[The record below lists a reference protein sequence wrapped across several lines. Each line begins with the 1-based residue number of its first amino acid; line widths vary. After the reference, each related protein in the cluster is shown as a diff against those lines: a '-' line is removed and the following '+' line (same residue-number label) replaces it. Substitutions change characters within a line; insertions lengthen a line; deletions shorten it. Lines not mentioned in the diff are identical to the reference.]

1 MKFSFFWCFLA
12 HEVAFFYC
20 YYFYFY
26 FFYVIHSISL
36 SPTLKKFDELTKTLV
51 CEGISLDIL
60 LTGTRED
67 AGPPFFL
74 SSSKRESL

>member
-1 MKFSFFWCFLA
+1 MKLPFFIVIIFIF
-12 HEVAFFYC
+12 VFFT
-20 YYFYFY
+20 
-26 FFYVIHSISL
+26 IHSISL